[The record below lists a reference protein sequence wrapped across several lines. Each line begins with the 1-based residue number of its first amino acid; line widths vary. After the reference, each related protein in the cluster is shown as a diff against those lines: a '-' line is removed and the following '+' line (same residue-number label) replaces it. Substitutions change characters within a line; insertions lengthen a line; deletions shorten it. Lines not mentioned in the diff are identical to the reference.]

1 QLRLADRPGR
11 QKQPRLKAA
20 SRVGSVG
27 LKHQCSGDYYLIPS
41 KLIIMN
47 RILRGVVKFR
57 QTVRKELTKQFD
69 DVGDHPKPMAV
80 MFTCMDSRMLPTR
93 FTQSNVGDMF
103 VVRNA
108 GNMIPDAPHYGTS
121 SDISVTT
128 EPAALE
134 LAITRGGI
142 RHIIVCGH
150 SDCKAM
156 NLLHS
161 LHQCPKN
168 FDIESPM
175 DHWVR
180 RNGFRSMK
188 RLNERLHKGGT
199 VLKFGTKIAPS
210 QDFEAIVDPLDK
222 LPVQDKLS
230 QINVLQQLENIAS
243 HEFLKEHF
251 ESGNLFVHGMWFDI
265 YNGDDYLFSRDK
277 KRFVLIDEETVSDL
291 MAELEHRC
299 GRPSSDQAD
308 ETQT

>member
-1 QLRLADRPGR
+1 MFIYLLFIY
-11 QKQPRLKAA
+11 LF
-20 SRVGSVG
+20 
-27 LKHQCSGDYYLIPS
+27 HFCSL
-41 KLIIMN
+41 
-47 RILRGVVKFR
+47 
-57 QTVRKELTKQFD
+57 LT
-69 DVGDHPKPMAV
+69 
-80 MFTCMDSRMLPTR
+80 
-93 FTQSNVGDMF
+93 
-103 VVRNA
+103 
-108 GNMIPDAPHYGTS
+108 GTS

-168 FDIESPM
+168 FDMESPM

-199 VLKFGTKIAPS
+199 VLKFGTKVAPS

-222 LPVQDKLS
+222 LPVEDKLS

-277 KRFVLIDEETVSDL
+277 KRFVLIDEGTVSNL
-291 MAELEHRC
+291 KAELEYRC

-308 ETQT
+308 ETVRSAILTNP